1 MEWESNGELDAGG
14 EGETEERSRSAS
26 AGDRYQVSM
35 KLEFYKK
42 GQGYYTR
49 MGTAIGSGVIVALGC
64 WSLYD
69 RLDGV
74 TTVEELRGLLQGCAA
89 VAAMIIANFIFFKKV
104 RETGQRV
111 TFLILSVVV
120 LSVAAWFELH
130 YAATMV
136 GGIVTVEPLKTWVRA
151 IIPAVVFLGIAW
163 VVYRVLN
170 TPRYADFMIDTEGEM
185 KKVSWSTKKEIIT
198 STKVVISTVILMAVL
213 LVVVDIVFSGLL
225 TKVGVLK
232 NVAIG
237 D

>member
-1 MEWESNGELDAGG
+1 
-14 EGETEERSRSAS
+14 
-26 AGDRYQVSM
+26 M
-35 KLEFYKK
+35 KLEFYKR

-49 MGTAIGSGVIVALGC
+49 MGTAIGSGVLAALGC

-74 TTVEELRGLLQGCAA
+74 TTVEELRGLVQGVAA
-89 VAAMIIANFIFFKKV
+89 VVVLLIANFIFFKKV

-111 TFLILSVVV
+111 AFVIISIGAMSV
-120 LSVAAWFELH
+120 LSWYELRH
-130 YAATMV
+130 TAMLV
-136 GGIVTVEPLKTWVRA
+136 GGIMAVEPLKTWVRA
-151 IIPAVVFLGIAW
+151 VIPTVIFLAIAW
-163 VVYRVLN
+163 AMFRVLN

-198 STKVVISTVILMAVL
+198 STKVVIMTVIFMAIL
-213 LVVVDIVFSGLL
+213 LVVADVVISSLM
-225 TKVGVLK
+225 TQVGVLK